1 MKYQDCVSGSPPD
14 ARNRAS
20 ASTGTR
26 HDPTRSPGLDMNL
39 QAHLGRTLR
48 RVYEPAVGSE
58 LPHDVAELLQE
69 LDSLPARSSSRG
81 ASRD

>member
-1 MKYQDCVSGSPPD
+1 
-14 ARNRAS
+14 
-20 ASTGTR
+20 
-26 HDPTRSPGLDMNL
+26 MNL

-58 LPHDVAELLQE
+58 LPHDIAELLHE
-69 LDSLPARSSSRG
+69 LDSLPARSSTRG